1 MWLQHRSASVDC
13 AVSCPPFSNQ
23 ALTFFFSDTN
33 QAIIFK
39 QRYAAEIEKLLRRLL
54 EVRQLWLINHHRF
67 LGCIALYLFGATH
80 DDVTRPA
87 KGFSGLSAGAAAVD
101 MRTDLMR
108 DGTRCYLGAV
118 HGGTHIA
125 RPDRTVDS
133 QGTGAKWR
141 HATWLAFLVK
151 LAIDHG
157 RVLGLEALQ
166 RGDVRPEKV
175 QIMIPK
181 PRAVHF
187 TAEEIKSEAR
197 RAPIFSLQDVGKLF
211 RQLCV
216 SEWQR
221 LESVSHDENGSL
233 SAVVQF
239 ETQKEADHFT
249 ARHRAFLLRKNIA
262 AFISAAS
269 AAADKKA
276 AEEAPEAEAPAVP
289 APEEK
294 APEVAQRHA
303 KLCMALEVAQRHAN
317 LCMDVSGLTKKGE
330 FGDIALCDST
340 LEDRWVAWMQLSS
353 VACTPSMSW
362 RRWPRAMQLLRT
374 PPMPWVLHP
383 RRAPPAPTPR
393 PPLRP
398 AQAAKCL

>member
-1 MWLQHRSASVDC
+1 M
-13 AVSCPPFSNQ
+13 
-23 ALTFFFSDTN
+23 
-33 QAIIFK
+33 
-39 QRYAAEIEKLLRRLL
+39 
-54 EVRQLWLINHHRF
+54 
-67 LGCIALYLFGATH
+67 
-80 DDVTRPA
+80 
-87 KGFSGLSAGAAAVD
+87 
-101 MRTDLMR
+101 
-108 DGTRCYLGAV
+108 GTAQMQNGTLCYLGAV

-125 RPDRTVDS
+125 RLDRTVDS

-141 HATWLAFLVK
+141 HATWLAFFVK

-157 RVLGLEALQ
+157 RVLGLQALQ
-166 RGDVRPEKV
+166 RADVRPEKV

-262 AFISAAS
+262 AFISAAMFASAVALVSAAILAS
-269 AAADKKA
+269 AAAR
-276 AEEAPEAEAPAVP
+276 V
-289 APEEK
+289 
-294 APEVAQRHA
+294 
-303 KLCMALEVAQRHAN
+303 
-317 LCMDVSGLTKKGE
+317 
-330 FGDIALCDST
+330 
-340 LEDRWVAWMQLSS
+340 W
-353 VACTPSMSW
+353 
-362 RRWPRAMQLLRT
+362 
-374 PPMPWVLHP
+374 
-383 RRAPPAPTPR
+383 
-393 PPLRP
+393 
-398 AQAAKCL
+398 AAKCASFT

>member
-1 MWLQHRSASVDC
+1 MRWARARTSPRSQPQSFAVAMCGRAHTSGSSPWRMSRRRTRLHSHLPVPHAGAATCKRRASARTPRRVFDRATPPRRVQSGNRCGATCRRRCLRAPTRTSSLWLQHRSASVDC

-87 KGFSGLSAGAAAVD
+87 KGFSGLCAGAAAVD

-151 LAIDHG
+151 LANLVFSLF
-157 RVLGLEALQ
+157 R
-166 RGDVRPEKV
+166 
-175 QIMIPK
+175 
-181 PRAVHF
+181 
-187 TAEEIKSEAR
+187 EEI
-197 RAPIFSLQDVGKLF
+197 I
-211 RQLCV
+211 
-216 SEWQR
+216 
-221 LESVSHDENGSL
+221 
-233 SAVVQF
+233 
-239 ETQKEADHFT
+239 
-249 ARHRAFLLRKNIA
+249 
-262 AFISAAS
+262 
-269 AAADKKA
+269 
-276 AEEAPEAEAPAVP
+276 
-289 APEEK
+289 
-294 APEVAQRHA
+294 
-303 KLCMALEVAQRHAN
+303 
-317 LCMDVSGLTKKGE
+317 
-330 FGDIALCDST
+330 
-340 LEDRWVAWMQLSS
+340 LSS
-353 VACTPSMSW
+353 PDIFTGCCVDRKLVHEAY
-362 RRWPRAMQLLRT
+362 
-374 PPMPWVLHP
+374 
-383 RRAPPAPTPR
+383 
-393 PPLRP
+393 
-398 AQAAKCL
+398 